1 MSDWQDY
8 TPAAGHTVVGSIR
21 RLERMES
28 PQLGN
33 ARELLVYLPPSYALE
48 PERRYPVLYMHDGQN
63 LFDEGTSFGGEWAV
77 DQTLEA
83 GSVHGLEAIVVG
95 IPNMGPD
102 RTTEY
107 SPFRDAKHGGG
118 RGEAYLR
125 FLVETVKPRI
135 DADFRTLRDRPHTGI
150 AGSSMGGLISLY
162 AFFRRRDVFGFAG
175 VMSPSLWF
183 ARGAVLDWVER
194 QPFAGG
200 RIYIDAGMREGER
213 TVADVTRLRNA
224 LEQKGYRQ
232 LDDMLCVID
241 TAGDHSERAWARR
254 LHRQLYFLLG
264 IPRPVR
270 TADGGRG

>member
-1 MSDWQDY
+1 MQHWEEY
-8 TPAAGHTVVGSIR
+8 RPAAGHTVVGSIK
-21 RLERMES
+21 RLAELDS

-33 ARELLVYLPPSYALE
+33 RRHLLVYLPPSYDQDDT
-48 PERRYPVLYMHDGQN
+48 RRYPVLYMHDGQN
-63 LFDEGTSFGGEWAV
+63 LFDAGTSFSGEWEV

-83 GSVHGLEAIVVG
+83 GSEHGLEAIVVG
-95 IPNMGPD
+95 VPNTGPERMG
-102 RTTEY
+102 EY

-125 FLVETVKPRI
+125 FLIETVKPII
-135 DADFRTLRDRPHTGI
+135 DADFRTQAGRAFTGI

-183 ARGAVLDWVER
+183 ANGAVLDWVER

-200 RIYIDAGMREGER
+200 RIYIDAGMKEGER
-213 TVADVTRLRNA
+213 TVADVMRLRTS

-232 LDDMLCVID
+232 LHDLMCVID

-254 LHRQLYFLLG
+254 LRRELHFLLG
-264 IPRPVR
+264 VPRPER
-270 TADGGRG
+270 SPA